1 MSKNRNS
8 TRSRTLTREAKVDFK
23 KEIAAEGIQV
33 MPISDA
39 TEGGGGETSKPTAT
53 TEGGGGE
60 TSKPT
65 ATTEN
70 SDDK

>member
-39 TEGGGGETSKPTAT
+39 TEGSGGETSKPTAT
-53 TEGGGGE
+53 TEGGGE